1 MTTHS
6 KTTTERKIQRIIS
19 SEMVL
24 IRKMKKTELLLL
36 VESLMGDVLRELD
49 EYTINDL
56 VNEL

>member
-6 KTTTERKIQRIIS
+6 KTTTERKIQKIIS